1 MQSELRVARIM
12 TYIPHTPSE
21 REVMLKTLGLN
32 SLDDLFAHLPAEVKA
47 GELNLPKGLGEME
60 LSAEM
65 SRRARKNKATNE
77 LTCFL
82 GAGAYDHFIPP
93 VVDQLVLR
101 GELYSAYT
109 PYQPEISQGILQI
122 IYEFQTMMAS
132 LCGCDVSNA
141 SLYDGATALVEGC
154 QMAVRHTGRN
164 RLVLDGAIHPHYLQT
179 AQTLLGV
186 QGIELQIIAPK
197 SGEFRSN
204 INAMSAAMNEQTAA
218 IVVGFPNFYGSIDDI
233 SAAAETAHKAGGM
246 LVSISN
252 PFSFGLLQPAGA
264 LGADVVCGEGQ
275 AVGVPL
281 QFGGPYLGYIC
292 CKKEFVR
299 RMPGRLVGQTLDM
312 KGRRA
317 FTLTL
322 QAREQHIRREK
333 ATSNICT
340 NTALCAMMSHFYMSA
355 LGKSGL
361 KRAAELSVMKTDLLR
376 QKLRAVKG
384 VIVPEYAVFNE
395 FVIETPEPA
404 KQVLDGMLKA
414 GVLGGLDLGI
424 YDKARANQILVA
436 VTEKRTEGEIER
448 FVNTISS

>member
-1 MQSELRVARIM
+1 M
-12 TYIPHTPSE
+12 TYIPHTPAE
-21 REVMLKTLGLN
+21 REAMLSAVGIK

-47 GELNLPKGLGEME
+47 GVLDLPKGLGEME
-60 LSAEM
+60 LSQEM
-65 SRRARKNKATNE
+65 ARRARKNKATNE

-164 RLVLDGAIHPHYLQT
+164 KLLLDGAIHPHYIDT
-179 AQTLLGV
+179 AKALLGV
-186 QGIELQIIAPK
+186 QGIEVQVISPK
-197 SGEFRSN
+197 AGEFRSD
-204 INAMSAAMNEQTAA
+204 IRGLSAAMNDQTAA
-218 IVVGFPNFYGSIDDI
+218 IVVGYPNFYGSIDDI
-233 SAAAETAHKAGGM
+233 ASAADTAHKAGGM
-246 LVSISN
+246 LVAVSN
-252 PFSFGLLQPAGA
+252 PFAFGLLQPAGA

-275 AVGVPL
+275 SVGVPL

-292 CKKEFVR
+292 CKKDFVR

-312 KGRRA
+312 KGRRS

-340 NTALCAMMSHFYMSA
+340 NTALCAMMSHFYMSC

-361 KRAAELSVMKTDLLR
+361 KRAAELSLMKADLLR
-376 QKLRAVKG
+376 QKLRGVKG
-384 VIVPEYAVFNE
+384 VSVPEYAVFNE
-395 FVIETPEPA
+395 FVIETSKPA

-436 VTEKRTEGEIER
+436 VTEKRTEAEIER
-448 FVNTISS
+448 FVSLVAE